1 MEENTMNHKIVRVSK
16 TEIEMADGT
25 IRPLPFQID
34 GDEVPSVEEFQAIY
48 DQWLTVFQEK
58 QLLEEHGS
66 EAS

>member
-1 MEENTMNHKIVRVSK
+1 MNHKIVRVSK

-25 IRPLPFQID
+25 IRPLPFPIES
-34 GDEVPSVEEFQAIY
+34 DEVPSVEEFQAVY
-48 DQWLTVFQEK
+48 DRWLNVFQEE